1 MEAPLSQTELLSLLY
16 AGSGLQT
23 ACGTIGAMNSQ
34 GKKLGAYI
42 QVPFCQTKC
51 TYCNFHTGVVSRER
65 YAPYA
70 DAVCR
75 EIAGTAREWKFGAG
89 DNAAAEIDTVYFG
102 GGTPS
107 LLEAAALKKILDAL
121 QNEFGFAAAGEFAE
135 KATDVAS
142 GVETPE
148 EAGGVMSELKLRPPK
163 KSSGAQRG
171 SFARDGEMEITLE
184 ADPETITREKASAWI
199 DAGFNRVSLG
209 VQSFNDVELKA
220 AGRMHRRADTFAA
233 ADVLR
238 EAGFRNISMDLIA
251 GLAHQTRESWEESV
265 AQLAEVR
272 PEHVSIYMLE
282 IDEGSHLGKESL
294 AGGNRYSAGAI
305 PSDDAI
311 ADSYEWAREALRAA
325 GYEHYEISNWGLPGF
340 RSRHNL
346 KYWRREPYIGF
357 GAGAHS
363 FDGAKRWA
371 NVHDSAKYVACIEQG
386 ISTREQEQDVTRGE
400 ALEEELFLGLRQ
412 LEGVD
417 LGRIERAYGVDLTER
432 VTELRAQGLVDVSGD
447 RLRLAPDRLAVSNS
461 VLVELLS

>member
-1 MEAPLSQTELLSLLY
+1 VKSEP
-16 AGSGLQT
+16 
-23 ACGTIGAMNSQ
+23 
-34 GKKLGAYI
+34 KKLGAYL

-65 YAPYA
+65 YGPYA

-75 EIAGTAREWKFGAG
+75 EIVETARNGGPSDSETR
-89 DNAAAEIDTVYFG
+89 DVIDTVYFG

-107 LLEAAALKKILDAL
+107 LLEPSALRKILDAL
-121 QNEFGFAAAGEFAE
+121 RGNFGF
-135 KATDVAS
+135 
-142 GVETPE
+142 P
-148 EAGGVMSELKLRPPK
+148 
-163 KSSGAQRG
+163 
-171 SFARDGEMEITLE
+171 RDGEMEVTLE
-184 ADPETITREKASAWI
+184 ADPETITREKSLAWLG
-199 DAGFNRVSLG
+199 AGFNRVSLG
-209 VQSFNDVELKA
+209 VQSFSDVELKA
-220 AGRMHRRADTFAA
+220 AGRMHRRADIFAA
-233 ADVLR
+233 AKLLR
-238 EAGFRNISMDLIA
+238 EAGFRNIGMDLIA
-251 GLAHQTRESWEESV
+251 GLAHQSRESWEDSV
-265 AQLAEVR
+265 TRLTEVR

-294 AGGNRYSAGAI
+294 AGGSRYSAGAI

-325 GYEHYEISNWGLPGF
+325 GYEHYEISNWGLPGL

-371 NVHDSAKYVACIEQG
+371 NLHDSARYVACIEQG
-386 ISTREQEQDVTRGE
+386 ISAREQEQAVTRGE

-417 LGRIERAYGVDLTER
+417 LARIENAYDVDLTER
-432 VTELRAQGLVDVSGD
+432 VAALREQGLVELSGT
-447 RLRLAPDRLAVSNS
+447 RLRLAPDRLAVSNG
-461 VLVELLS
+461 VFVELLS